1 MSFVEALW
9 DSVFQPGVPP
19 VLVAATHVSF
29 TLLLALLLA
38 LLWTTRNLHF
48 MALSVIAA
56 FLWATV
62 SWFVRELARAEA
74 EGAPAP
80 AVDGAAATGAWV
92 APRTSARLR
101 KT

>member
-1 MSFVEALW
+1 MSFFEALW

-19 VLVAATHVSF
+19 VLVGATHVSF

-74 EGAPAP
+74 KAAPT
-80 AVDGAAATGAWV
+80 AAADEAVATGSWA
-92 APRTSARLR
+92 APRTAARLR
-101 KT
+101 